1 MNYEIITDST
11 CDLDYETLKKLG
23 IKVLSFGYTI
33 GDELYKNDI
42 KEPSMSPKDFY
53 DVLRKGS
60 SAKTTQINIS
70 EFINDVTPI
79 LEEKKDILYIC
90 FSSQLSGTYNSMLLA
105 KRDLEDKYPE
115 RRIEIVDSRA
125 ASMGEGLLVYY
136 ACKKKDEGLDL
147 DDLVK
152 WIEENKLNFWHWFTV
167 DDINH
172 LKRGGRLSG
181 SAAFVAKALKIKPVL
196 YVDGLGRLIP
206 RGKSIGRK
214 NSLLRLVE
222 HMSENYVQNETVFI
236 SHGDCVEDALF
247 VKQQIE
253 KNLNVKEI
261 IINYI
266 GPVIGAHS
274 GQGTVAVFYIGNDKR
289 GVQD

>member
-11 CDLDYETLKKLG
+11 CDLDFEMVKKLG

-33 GDELYKNDI
+33 GDELYRNDI

-53 DVLRKGS
+53 DVIKKGS
-60 SAKTTQINIS
+60 IAKTTQINIA
-70 EFINDVTPI
+70 EFINEVTPI

-90 FSSQLSGTYNSMLLA
+90 FSSQLSGTYNSILLA
-105 KRDLEDKYPE
+105 KEELGEKYPE
-115 RRIEIVDSRA
+115 RHIEIVDSRA

-147 DDLVK
+147 DELVK

-181 SAAFVAKALKIKPVL
+181 SAAFFAKTLRIKPVL
-196 YVDGLGRLIP
+196 FVDGLGRLIP

-214 NSLLRLVE
+214 NSLLRLVD
-222 HMSENYVQNETVFI
+222 HMSENYKENETVFI
-236 SHGDCVEDALF
+236 SHADCIDDAIF
-247 VKQQIE
+247 VKNQIM
-253 KNLNVKEI
+253 KNLKVKEV

-274 GQGTVAVFYIGNDKR
+274 GYGTVAVFYIGKDKR
-289 GVQD
+289 GVLD